1 MLNNFIKILKIFA
14 SKIIKS
20 LVLFTCMEEMKLNKN
35 IEQLRKKYNLTQG
48 GLAEK
53 LNVTR
58 QTISNWEQG
67 VTYPNPE
74 QLLTLSKIFNI
85 SVDELLANE
94 KIRSNK
100 LNINY
105 IPLYVGI
112 IFSIVSLVITYSLN
126 RFKNIEI
133 FFITIYGFIVGYL
146 TGDLI
151 KVLLNRK

>member
-1 MLNNFIKILKIFA
+1 
-14 SKIIKS
+14 
-20 LVLFTCMEEMKLNKN
+20 MKLNKN
-35 IEQLRKKYNLTQG
+35 IEQLRKKYNLTQEV
-48 GLAEK
+48 LAEK

>member
-1 MLNNFIKILKIFA
+1 
-14 SKIIKS
+14 
-20 LVLFTCMEEMKLNKN
+20 MEEMKLNKN